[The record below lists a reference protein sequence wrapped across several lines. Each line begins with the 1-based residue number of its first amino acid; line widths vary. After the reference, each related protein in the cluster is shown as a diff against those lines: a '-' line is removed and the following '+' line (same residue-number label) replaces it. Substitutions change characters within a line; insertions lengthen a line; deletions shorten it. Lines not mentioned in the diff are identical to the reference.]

1 MVALHMVREKKKRGG
16 FAGANSGGWAGGRG
30 GDASAI
36 VQVIRV
42 WDILSSGFRIIPWYK
57 GREARLVARSRSYK
71 PSSAMAEW
79 GRA

>member
-1 MVALHMVREKKKRGG
+1 VLIVV
-16 FAGANSGGWAGGRG
+16 GGRGVGG

-36 VQVIRV
+36 VQAIRV

-57 GREARLVARSRSYK
+57 GGEARLVARSRSYK